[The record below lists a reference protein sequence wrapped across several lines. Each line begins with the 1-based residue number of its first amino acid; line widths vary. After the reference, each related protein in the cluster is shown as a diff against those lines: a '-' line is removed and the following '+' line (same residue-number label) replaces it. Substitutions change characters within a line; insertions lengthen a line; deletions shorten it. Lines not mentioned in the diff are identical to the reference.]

1 LELQYSVNTDNIAVE
16 FLYAILKVWLLKQAG
31 RIKKRRYLASIAST
45 IAMVAVLTAIATS
58 LELSIVNGNLGL
70 TGIAVL

>member
-1 LELQYSVNTDNIAVE
+1 VALE
-16 FLYAILKVWLLKQAG
+16 AG
-31 RIKKRRYLASIAST
+31 RSDKKRRYLASIAST